1 VIGHYYGCMKVV
13 SFAVVV
19 EAVLEDG
26 ILGIR
31 SEGYAIA
38 FAECYEQRSS
48 RSLIVREHTAVFVF
62 SIESLLG
69 QLWDYQREAKARN
82 HKIKSNVKGV
92 GQECPT
98 HTSIAFSCWL
108 VCD

>member
-1 VIGHYYGCMKVV
+1 VYVIGHYYGCMKVV

-38 FAECYEQRSS
+38 FTECDEYCSS
-48 RSLIVREHTAVFVF
+48 RLLVMRQGTVVFVF
-62 SIESLLG
+62 S
-69 QLWDYQREAKARN
+69 
-82 HKIKSNVKGV
+82 
-92 GQECPT
+92 
-98 HTSIAFSCWL
+98 F
-108 VCD
+108 